1 MEGGLNARRVV
12 PVVWALLALVSG
24 AVGWADEI
32 RGRLVLMEKGGR
44 QVARG
49 EDPTRAVV
57 WFEPAS
63 GAEGG
68 EPVAGEIVTRRKDF
82 EPKVLAVP
90 RGSRIEFPNRDPIL
104 HNVFSVSP
112 GNTFDLG
119 FVRRGESEAAVFPE
133 PGVVRIFC
141 NVHQDMVAHVVV
153 LDTPWYTR
161 PAEDG
166 TFRLE
171 GVPRGPGRLHVWH
184 ERAETRAF
192 EIDPGDAPLEAR
204 LEITQPRIPPHLNK
218 FGRRYG
224 RSRGRY

>member
-1 MEGGLNARRVV
+1 MV
-12 PVVWALLALVSG
+12 PVVGLLLAVVSG
-24 AVGWADEI
+24 AGWADEI
-32 RGRLVLMEKGGR
+32 RGRLVLMEKDGR
-44 QVARG
+44 RPARG

-63 GAEGG
+63 GAEAG
-68 EPVAGEIVTRRKDF
+68 ETVTGEIVTRGKDF

-90 RGSRIEFPNRDPIL
+90 RGSRIDFPNRDPIL
-104 HNVFSVSP
+104 HNVFSVSS
-112 GNTFDLG
+112 GNAFDLG
-119 FVRRGESEAAVFPE
+119 FVRRGESGAAEFSE

-171 GVPRGPGRLHVWH
+171 DLPPGPGRLHVWH
-184 ERAETRAF
+184 ERAETRVF
-192 EIDPGDAPLEAR
+192 EMDPGDAPLEAR
-204 LEITQPRIPPHLNK
+204 LEITQPRVPPHLNK

>member
-1 MEGGLNARRVV
+1 MV
-12 PVVWALLALVSG
+12 PVVGLLLAVVSG
-24 AVGWADEI
+24 AGWADEI
-32 RGRLVLMEKGGR
+32 RGRLVLMEKDGR
-44 QVARG
+44 RPARD

-63 GAEGG
+63 GAEAG
-68 EPVAGEIVTRRKDF
+68 EAVAGEIVTRGKDF

-104 HNVFSVSP
+104 HNVFSVSS
-112 GNTFDLG
+112 GNAFDLG
-119 FVRRGESEAAVFPE
+119 FVRRGESGAAAFSE

-161 PAEDG
+161 PTEDG

-171 GVPRGPGRLHVWH
+171 DLPPGPGRLHVWH
-184 ERAETRAF
+184 ERAEARVLDV
-192 EIDPGDAPLEAR
+192 EPGDSPVEAR
-204 LEITQPRIPPHLNK
+204 LEITQPRVPPHLNK